1 VLDTKSPPLYN
12 ALPMLATEVERGL
25 EERLDALEQEVVE
38 FRRQS
43 DHWRTQYVGSCERE
57 RALEERLHALEQELV
72 ETRRQSHYWRVQ
84 HGRVCE
90 RERVLKERFRDL
102 ETKLR
107 DCEKKLRSSQGV
119 IAALKTKLK
128 QLASMLFGRKS
139 EKSRPEKNKKPSGG
153 NDEKNDGEGSE
164 KRRRGKQR
172 GAKGYGR
179 RRREELP
186 TETVH
191 HPLPENQKHCPG
203 CGTAFIILANTEDSE
218 EIDVR
223 IEVVRIL
230 HKREMAKPACSCGL
244 VPGIVT
250 AAVPPK
256 LIPKGMFTVGFWAYI
271 IVEKFLLQRPLSRV
285 ILQLALWGL
294 VDPRNGK
301 PGLSQGTLTAGLKR
315 IGELFEPLYQ
325 RILAETHGASHW
337 HMDETRWLVFV
348 EIEGKEGNRWWLWVA
363 VTKRTVCYVLDPSRS
378 SKVPKALLGGAQG
391 ILSVDRYSAYK
402 TFAAGEDGIRLS
414 FCWTHVRR
422 DFDKVLKTSEA
433 PKLQSW
439 AQAWLERIGL
449 LFHLNGERL
458 AVRKNPKAFTE
469 RDRVLREAVE
479 GFKQEVEREPAKG
492 GLHKTQEKPL
502 ASILD
507 HWDGLVLFLDNPD
520 IPMDNSE
527 AERQLREA
535 ALGRKNYYGSGSE
548 WSGRMTAVLL
558 SALRTA
564 KRNGL
569 NPRHYIE
576 VYLEACAVNGGKPP
590 ENIDA
595 YLPWALSDEVRKAIE
610 QKTRAE
616 RAEEPP

>member
-1 VLDTKSPPLYN
+1 MFPLDTKIPSLYN
-12 ALPMLATEVERGL
+12 APPMLATEVER
-25 EERLDALEQEVVE
+25 
-38 FRRQS
+38 S
-43 DHWRTQYVGSCERE
+43 S
-57 RALEERLHALEQELV
+57 EERLHALEQVVVEL
-72 ETRRQSHYWRVQ
+72 RQQVQ
-84 HGRVCE
+84 HWRTEHFRSCE
-90 RERVLKERFRDL
+90 RERALGERLRPAEQGRFEFRRQAHYWKVQHERACERERSWKERFRDS
-102 ETKLR
+102 EAKLR
-107 DCEKKLRSSQGV
+107 DCEKELRSKQSV
-119 IAALKTKLK
+119 IAALKAKLK

-139 EKSRPEKNKKPSGG
+139 EKSKPEKKPSGG
-153 NDEKNDGEGSE
+153 DEEKDGGEGSG
-164 KRRRGKQR
+164 KRRRGKQG

-179 RRREELP
+179 RRRDELP
-186 TETVH
+186 TEIVNHT
-191 HPLPENQKHCPG
+191 LPEDQKHCPE
-203 CGTAFIILANTEDSE
+203 CGTAFIILPNTEDSE

-230 HKREMAKPACSCGL
+230 HKREMAKPGCSCGF

-250 AAVPPK
+250 APVPPK
-256 LIPKGMFTVGFWAYI
+256 LIPKGMFTVGFWSHI

-315 IGELFEPLYQ
+315 IGELVEPLYL

-348 EIEGKEGNRWWLWVA
+348 EIEGKEGHRWWLWVV
-363 VTKRTVCYVLDPSRS
+363 VTQQTVCYLLDPSRS

-402 TFAAGEDGIRLS
+402 KFAAGEDGIRLS

-422 DFDKVLKTSEA
+422 DYDKVLKTSEA
-433 PKLQSW
+433 PKLKTW

-458 AVRKNPKAFTE
+458 AVRENPEAFNE
-469 RDRVLREAVE
+469 RDRVLREAIAQ
-479 GFKQEVEREPAKG
+479 FKQEVEGELSKG
-492 GLHKTQEKPL
+492 GLHKTQKQPL
-502 ASILD
+502 ASILN

-527 AERQLREA
+527 AERQIREA
-535 ALGRKNYYGSGSE
+535 ALGRKNYYGSGSV
-548 WSGRMTAVLL
+548 WSGRMTAGLL
-558 SALRTA
+558 SVLRTA

-576 VYLEACAVNGGKPP
+576 VYLQACAENGGKPP

-595 YLPWALSDEVRKAIE
+595 YLPWALSTQVREAIE
-610 QKTRAE
+610 QKAKAE
-616 RAEEPP
+616 QREEPP